1 MTLQICQTLKKY
13 TTTVVHSSLVYNKT
27 ESIGLAQLKKKK
39 KRKNHEVLKVKYVP
53 IPKPSQIQTKIEK
66 QIVTDMIMYHNQ
78 T

>member
-1 MTLQICQTLKKY
+1 M
-13 TTTVVHSSLVYNKT
+13 YNKT
-27 ESIGLAQLKKKK
+27 KSIGLAQLKKKKKK